1 MKNLKEIIEG
11 THEIAADKINEYN
24 LYFASEVHREMSEN
38 IENNLGRDIVSYIL
52 HDNSYFTK
60 FLPDRDSPSIAF
72 LPPDSIIG

>member
-11 THEIAADKINEYN
+11 THEIAAYKINEYR

-38 IENNLGRDIVSYIL
+38 IENNLGRDIVSYIRDDL
-52 HDNSYFTK
+52 YFTK

-72 LPPDSIIG
+72 LSPGSIIG